1 MPGEV
6 EGIRGGFLLPSKK
19 TILIKIDN
27 LRRCMQG
34 SFELNGET
42 VSVTNLSPTMTVLE
56 WLRATGKT
64 GTKEGCAEGDCGACT
79 VAVLD
84 EQSVDGPRWR
94 SVCSCIIMLPQV
106 FGKRLVTVEGLASK
120 DDLHPAQSAMV
131 DALGSQCGY
140 CTPGFVMSL
149 FEGTYRSDMDEPWKF
164 DDQICGNLCRCTG
177 YRPIREALSSVAGTQ
192 PDDVFSRALNQSSES
207 SEVKYEHGSQRYV
220 RPVNW
225 ADLWTALDD
234 PDARIINGAT
244 DLGLHVT
251 QQHKHFKSLVD
262 LGDLAPLRDI
272 NDTNN
277 GVEIGASVL
286 LADLEAWSATA
297 CPALAKMLRYFAS
310 RQIKNRATIGG
321 NLCNASPI
329 GDLPPVMLGLDA
341 VAVIRSRDGIR
352 RVSFGGASPS
362 EDGFWLGYRQTALQP
377 GEILA
382 AIEMPNVSK
391 GTYVSSYKVSKRKEL
406 DISAVSSTF
415 ALRLNDAGGVEHARF
430 AYGGMAATPLRAY
443 AAEAYILGK
452 VLSPQT
458 IEQAIELVGQS
469 FTPMSDHRGSAWYRT
484 KVAGNLL
491 RGYFD
496 DFEHR
501 RAVKLPSR
509 PSGTVLWQG
518 VS

>member
-1 MPGEV
+1 M
-6 EGIRGGFLLPSKK
+6 
-19 TILIKIDN
+19 
-27 LRRCMQG
+27 
-34 SFELNGET
+34 
-42 VSVTNLSPTMTVLE
+42 
-56 WLRATGKT
+56 
-64 GTKEGCAEGDCGACT
+64 
-79 VAVLD
+79 
-84 EQSVDGPRWR
+84 
-94 SVCSCIIMLPQV
+94 
-106 FGKRLVTVEGLASK
+106 
-120 DDLHPAQSAMV
+120 
-131 DALGSQCGY
+131 
-140 CTPGFVMSL
+140 
-149 FEGTYRSDMDEPWKF
+149 
-164 DDQICGNLCRCTG
+164 
-177 YRPIREALSSVAGTQ
+177 
-192 PDDVFSRALNQSSES
+192 
-207 SEVKYEHGSQRYV
+207 
-220 RPVNW
+220 RPVTW
-225 ADLWTALDD
+225 DELWIALDV
-234 PDARIINGAT
+234 PETRIINGAT

-262 LGDLAPLRDI
+262 LGELAPLRNI
-272 NDTNN
+272 NDTTN

-297 CPALAKMLRYFAS
+297 SPALAKMLRYFAS

-341 VAVIRSRDGIR
+341 VAVIRSRNGTR
-352 RVSFGGASPS
+352 RVNFGGTNPS
-362 EDGFWLGYRQTALQP
+362 DHGFWLDYRQTTLQP

-382 AIEMPNVSK
+382 AIEIPNVSK
-391 GTYVSSYKVSKRKEL
+391 DTYVSSYKVSKRKEL

-415 ALRLNDAGGVEHARF
+415 ALRLDEAGRVEHARF

-443 AAEAYILGK
+443 AAEGYLLGK
-452 VLSPQT
+452 VLSPETIEQT
-458 IEQAIELVGQS
+458 IEYVSQS

-518 VS
+518 AS

>member
-1 MPGEV
+1 
-6 EGIRGGFLLPSKK
+6 
-19 TILIKIDN
+19 
-27 LRRCMQG
+27 MQG

-42 VSVTNLSPTMTVLE
+42 VSVTNLSPTTTVLE
-56 WLRATGKT
+56 WLRATGRT

-79 VAVLD
+79 IAVLD
-84 EQSVDGPRWR
+84 HQSVDGPRWR
-94 SVCSCIIMLPQV
+94 GVCSCILMLPQV

-120 DDLHPAQSAMV
+120 DGLHPAQSAMV
-131 DALGSQCGY
+131 EALGSQCGY

-149 FEGTYRSDMDEPWKF
+149 FEGTYRSDLDEPWKL

-177 YRPIREALSSVAGTQ
+177 YRPIREAFSSVAGTQ
-192 PDDVFSRALNQSSES
+192 PNDEFSRALKDVPEPC
-207 SEVKYEHGSQRYV
+207 EVKYEHGSQRYV
-220 RPVNW
+220 RPVTW
-225 ADLWTALDD
+225 DELWLALED
-234 PDARIINGAT
+234 PKARIINGAT

-251 QQHKHFKSLVD
+251 QQHKQFESLVD

-272 NDTNN
+272 THTDD

-286 LADLEAWSATA
+286 LADLEAWSDTA
-297 CPALAKMLRYFAS
+297 SPALAKMLRYFAS

-341 VAVIRSRDGIR
+341 VAVIRSRDGVR
-352 RVSFGGASPS
+352 RVDFGGASLAEP
-362 EDGFWLGYRQTALQP
+362 GFWLDYRQTALKS

-382 AIEMPNVSK
+382 AIELPNISE

-415 ALRLNDAGGVEHARF
+415 ALRLNAAGRVEHARL

-443 AAEAYILGK
+443 AAEAYLVGK
-452 VLSPQT
+452 VLSPEV
-458 IEQAIELVGQS
+458 IEQTIELVGQS
-469 FTPMSDHRGSAWYRT
+469 FTPMSDHRGSAWYRA

-491 RGYFD
+491 LGYFD